1 MYKDFIGWSLEN
13 VGKGTVET
21 KYTVEYINDKKTWD
35 EMNYMSEHYGEFDP
49 ELRQEPWDFYDKREY
64 DDISEALTFYLTWY
78 VNENC
83 FFIQLWEK
91 VYVNGELVLEQLI
104 EPKGSMNYY
113 LRTSINREM
122 DNRIRRAEIKAD
134 ELEKGNELYKG
145 FIKAMGHRFEDM
157 FDEYIKQ
164 EANKNEQ

>member
-21 KYTVEYINDKKTWD
+21 KYIIEYVNDKKVWD
-35 EMNYMSEHYGEFDP
+35 RFLRTEDI
-49 ELRQEPWDFYDKREY
+49 ELFSKREY
-64 DDISEALTFYLTWY
+64 DNIAEALTFYLTWY

-83 FFIQLWEK
+83 FFIQLWEQ

-113 LRTSINREM
+113 LRTSIDREM
-122 DNRIRRAEIKAD
+122 DDRIRRAELKAA
-134 ELEKGNELYKG
+134 ELEKDNNLYRG
-145 FIKAMGHRFEDM
+145 FIKALGKRFEDM
-157 FDEYIKQ
+157 YYEYLKQ